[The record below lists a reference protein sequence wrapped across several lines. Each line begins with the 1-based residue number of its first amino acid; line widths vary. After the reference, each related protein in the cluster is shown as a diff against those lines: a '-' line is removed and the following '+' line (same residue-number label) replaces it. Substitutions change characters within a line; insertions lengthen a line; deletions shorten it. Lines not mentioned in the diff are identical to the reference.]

1 MALPVPW
8 VWHKERRQ
16 IRQDQY
22 YVLCNLANCHAGD
35 WWNGNYVRIL
45 YPDANLSRQRISDM
59 LLSIGDEGV
68 YRDFFKE
75 YVKLLARREEVTDIL
90 IAGTGLPDSIH
101 FPLTA
106 IRTSA
111 TR

>member
-1 MALPVPW
+1 MV
-8 VWHKERRQ
+8 K
-16 IRQDQY
+16 Y

-35 WWNGNYVRIL
+35 WWDGTYVRIL
-45 YPDANLSRQRISDM
+45 YPDATLSSQRISDM

-68 YRDFFKE
+68 SRNFFKE
-75 YVKLLARREEVTDIL
+75 YVKLLARREEGTDIL
-90 IAGTGLPDSIH
+90 IDSTGLPGSIH